1 MSGEGASA
9 KRPGKTPGEAFDE
22 LVRIM
27 ARLRAPGG
35 CPWDREQT
43 HESIKPYLIEEAYEV
58 IEAIDGGDQEEL
70 KKELGDLLLQVVFHA
85 QMAEEAGQFDVAAV
99 AGAICAKLLHRHPH
113 VFGDVEVKDA
123 DEVLQNWSR
132 IKAQER
138 AGSED
143 RSAIAGVPRGMPALL
158 RAARLGEKASHV
170 GFDWKKAAEVLDKVH
185 EEVGEL
191 EEALLAGRREE
202 IEAELGDVLFA
213 LTSLARHCDIEPE
226 SALAKAADRFSHRFR
241 RMEEKFHAEGRDLHD
256 VPAEEM
262 EAAWQRV
269 KKELS

>member
-1 MSGEGASA
+1 MTAERKS
-9 KRPGKTPGEAFDE
+9 PGEAFDH
-22 LVRIM
+22 LVRLM

-43 HESIKPYLIEEAYEV
+43 HASIKPYLIEEAYEV
-58 IEAIDGGDQEEL
+58 IEAIDANDPEEL

-85 QMAEEAGQFDVAAV
+85 EMAQEAGAFGVADVAD
-99 AGAICAKLLHRHPH
+99 AIAAKLVHRHPH

-123 DEVLQNWSR
+123 SEVLQNWSR

-158 RAARLGEKASHV
+158 RAARLGEKAGRV
-170 GFDWKKAAEVLDKVH
+170 GFDWKKAEEVLEKVH

-191 EEALLAGRREE
+191 EEALRQQGKDE
-202 IEAELGDVLFA
+202 IEAELGDLLFA
-213 LTSLARHCDIEPE
+213 LTSLARHCDVEPE
-226 SALAKAADRFSHRFR
+226 AALAKAADRFSDRFR
-241 RMEEKFHAEGRDLHD
+241 RMEAKFHQQGRDLHD
-256 VPAEEM
+256 VPADEM

-269 KKELS
+269 KKES